1 MVTIKDVAKKAGVS
15 TATISRVINNKGS
28 LSGKTIAKVNK
39 AMEDLGYSPYALS
52 RVFSGTFHTN
62 FNQYLND
69 LRLNLAL
76 NLLEN
81 SEESI
86 TELAME
92 SGFASMRTFNRAFQE
107 RYRMSPREYRKTRG
121 GKTEENQKNL

>member
-1 MVTIKDVAKKAGVS
+1 MASHFTQED
-15 TATISRVINNKGS
+15 ISLTKM
-28 LSGKTIAKVNK
+28 AQ
-39 AMEDLGYSPYALS
+39 DLGYSPYALS

-92 SGFASMRTFNRAFQE
+92 SGFASMRT
-107 RYRMSPREYRKTRG
+107 
-121 GKTEENQKNL
+121 L